1 MSLIEVKNVSVEF
14 QQRGQRFTAL
24 HDVSLSVSEGEF
36 VCLLGPSGCGKTT
49 LLHVIAGFERPSSGS
64 VRIDGRPVAGP
75 DAGNT
80 FLFQHYGLL
89 PWRTVQRN
97 VELGL
102 ENRKGTKR
110 ERRACAD
117 EFIRLVGLDDFRQR
131 YPAQLSG
138 GMQQRTAIARAL
150 AVSPR
155 ILYMDEP
162 FGALD
167 VITRAHM
174 QDEIVRIQREFCKT
188 VLFVTHDI
196 DEAVC
201 LADRIVVMAPEP
213 GRIKAVKSVNLGRER
228 DRTGEEFRYVRNH
241 ILELFEMK
249 NYHEAEYYL

>member
-1 MSLIEVKNVSVEF
+1 MSFIEIKNVSVEYR
-14 QQRGQRFTAL
+14 QRGQCFTAL
-24 HDVSLSVSEGEF
+24 SDVSLSVAEGEF
-36 VCLLGPSGCGKTT
+36 ICLLGPSGCGKTT
-49 LLHVIAGFERPSSGS
+49 LLHVVAGFEKPSSGS
-64 VRIDGRPVAGP
+64 VRIDGRQVAGP
-75 DAGNT
+75 DAENT

-102 ENRKGTKR
+102 ENRKMTR
-110 ERRACAD
+110 RQRRACAD
-117 EFIRLVGLDDFRQR
+117 EYIHLVGLDDFRQR

-162 FGALD
+162 LGALD
-167 VITRAHM
+167 VITRAHL
-174 QDEIVRIQREFCKT
+174 QDEIVRIQREFRKT

-196 DEAVC
+196 DEAVY
-201 LADRIVVMAPEP
+201 LADRIVVMAPGP

-228 DRTGEEFRYVRNH
+228 DRTGEDFQHVRNH